1 MLFDMFE
8 ASKVNSG
15 TVRCTTVQHIRV
27 LEKLLSSGRYAPERN
42 ELRKYEG
49 VGCKKCE
56 SGEWCF
62 SRAHG
67 WMYREMRKRVKSK
80 NTGGVWLWTHED
92 LDQNIQAARFTEEG
106 EQPDLDMVVMVLD
119 IPLKRML
126 RSDVYL
132 WHEVVSDRPIMH
144 RGGLIVD
151 NDDSKAFR
159 PHQEIF
165 RNHHVLN
172 DHDGPAVSR
181 KERKGR
187 LALSKKERKRRKVGS
202 WQVIFDETRWAT
214 DVFDGVYGTYDSYV
228 HAVTP
233 FLDFEDLVSIHTR
246 DCDEDWM
253 EEQIE
258 FIRTS
263 EGVRVI
269 NLKCENNRVR
279 RRNPAI
285 LRHMRIL
292 GKYRGKAK
300 RKRGGLRKL
309 RSPVPVSD
317 HQGPVSAK
325 DIIGRNPQGR
335 YRYGSREKYA
345 SNSNL
350 SPSLCSTTCSETPL
364 DDGG

>member
-1 MLFDMFE
+1 MWIDMFK
-8 ASKVNSG
+8 ARKVNSD
-15 TVRCTTVQHIRV
+15 TVRCATAQHIHV
-27 LEKLLSSGRYAPERN
+27 LEKLLSTGMYAPERN
-42 ELRKYEG
+42 ELRKYECE
-49 VGCKKCE
+49 GCEKCE

-67 WMYREMRKRVKSK
+67 WMYREMQKRVKSK

-159 PHQEIF
+159 PHLEIF

-172 DHDGPAVSR
+172 NHDGPAVSR

-187 LALSKKERKRRKVGS
+187 LALSKKERKHRKVGS

-233 FLDFEDLVSIHTR
+233 FLDFEDLVSIHVRDSEGDWVVHTR
-246 DCDEDWM
+246 D
-253 EEQIE
+253 
-258 FIRTS
+258 S
-263 EGVRVI
+263 EGIRAIMSRRVHGWVKRLLNWFRTHGRDDSTNGTPHLEAFI
-269 NLKCENNRVR
+269 MMQRIKSLK
-279 RRNPAI
+279 
-285 LRHMRIL
+285 
-292 GKYRGKAK
+292 
-300 RKRGGLRKL
+300 
-309 RSPVPVSD
+309 
-317 HQGPVSAK
+317 
-325 DIIGRNPQGR
+325 
-335 YRYGSREKYA
+335 
-345 SNSNL
+345 
-350 SPSLCSTTCSETPL
+350 
-364 DDGG
+364 